1 MECHLLYGMAF
12 GVAGTVAP
20 LVDLR
25 IAGGRLPARMRAV
38 PKPDRTWPAA
48 GLVMGR
54 VTGGA
59 GGRRHAS
66 QIGLPS
72 GSRAAFQDALMFA
85 CAASDKGT

>member
-1 MECHLLYGMAF
+1 MEGHSLHGMAF

-25 IAGGRLPARMRAV
+25 IAGGRFPARMRAV

-48 GLVMGR
+48 GLVMVR
-54 VTGGA
+54 VTG

-72 GSRAAFQDALMFA
+72 GSRTAFQDARMFA